1 MKKKVVVIG
10 AGASGLFAAGIAAA
24 NGAEVVLI
32 EKNDKPGRKLMITG
46 KGRCNLTNNTQD
58 LSELIKAVPTN
69 GRFLYSAFSSFM
81 PIDTMDFF
89 EGLGVPLKT
98 ERGNRVFPVSD
109 RAADIVDALTDFALG
124 NCKFIK
130 GRVKYFICE
139 DSRIKAVKLQDSTQ
153 IEGDSFILAT
163 GGMSYKNTGSTG
175 DGYVLAL
182 LLKEID
188 VPVTLFLLKDKF
200 SEDGRYY
207 FEKCM
212 DAKIPYHLCDEN
224 TSFENYNI
232 IVDCIFGTGF
242 KGTARGTAGEIIDKI
257 NNSQGTV
264 ISVDINSGLN
274 GDNGFSQ
281 KCVKSHTTVSIGYL
295 KPGLLIN
302 DAPKYIGNL
311 KNCDIGIELVGE
323 YYVLQDNFPD
333 ISVKENTFDS
343 LKGFSD
349 CFSIPYETAYEKP
362 VEVISSVAKE
372 KNISVLVKNLG
383 EYSVII
389 SGNTAYIVRG

>member
-1 MKKKVVVIG
+1 MNGFEKVISVETMLESCNWFGNVAIICG
-10 AGASGLFAAGIAAA
+10 SG
-24 NGAEVVLI
+24 
-32 EKNDKPGRKLMITG
+32 
-46 KGRCNLTNNTQD
+46 NN
-58 LSELIKAVPTN
+58 A
-69 GRFLYSAFSSFM
+69 
-81 PIDTMDFF
+81 
-89 EGLGVPLKT
+89 
-98 ERGNRVFPVSD
+98 
-109 RAADIVDALTDFALG
+109 
-124 NCKFIK
+124 
-130 GRVKYFICE
+130 
-139 DSRIKAVKLQDSTQ
+139 
-153 IEGDSFILAT
+153 
-163 GGMSYKNTGSTG
+163 G

-200 SEDGRYY
+200 SQDGRYY

-349 CFSIPYETAYEKP
+349 YFNIPYETAYEKP

>member
-1 MKKKVVVIG
+1 MNGFEKVISVETMRQSDAYTIENYIDSKSLMYK
-10 AGASGLFAAGIAAA
+10 AGVGVFESCNWFGNVAIVCGSG
-24 NGAEVVLI
+24 
-32 EKNDKPGRKLMITG
+32 
-46 KGRCNLTNNTQD
+46 NN
-58 LSELIKAVPTN
+58 A
-69 GRFLYSAFSSFM
+69 
-81 PIDTMDFF
+81 
-89 EGLGVPLKT
+89 
-98 ERGNRVFPVSD
+98 
-109 RAADIVDALTDFALG
+109 
-124 NCKFIK
+124 
-130 GRVKYFICE
+130 
-139 DSRIKAVKLQDSTQ
+139 
-153 IEGDSFILAT
+153 
-163 GGMSYKNTGSTG
+163 G

-212 DAKIPYHLCDEN
+212 DAKIPYNLCDEN

-242 KGTARGTAGEIIDKI
+242 KGTARGIAGEIIDKI

-349 CFSIPYETAYEKP
+349 YFSIPYETAYEKP